1 MPVAHFIEIF
11 PYHREQRY
19 NIEYRLALEV
29 LYKLRNATITKL
41 EQERESIFTICQN
54 ARRSRIAGSVM
65 SLTGGALAIIG
76 LGLIPVTLGGSIALS
91 MVGAGVSVAGGAVS
105 ITSTVTDK
113 AMFKGKLKE
122 AKAIKDIN
130 KQLTEQVNS
139 LKKMPQ
145 EMPQESPASTKEEAV
160 TVALQSRQLIRTAAV
175 TASAGTG
182 GAQVA
187 RSAFHGGLFA
197 LRVTGS
203 AARGVAIVGG
213 VATALTVPIDLGE
226 LIYNFV
232 KLYKK
237 SETKAAKWF
246 DEQLE
251 LLRTQ
256 QKEIE
261 EQLQGNE
268 TLTEIAEEVSQ
279 ESEEVSQESE
289 EIEELLKGNEIPTEE
304 LLPEEVVLHV
314 EGGGRTESAF
324 SLTSLTG
331 SDGGGGLLMKKH
343 AEKGYSLGLLS
354 AMNACAFH
362 TLLLNEPL

>member
-1 MPVAHFIEIF
+1 MEL
-11 PYHREQRY
+11 
-19 NIEYRLALEV
+19 RLALEV
-29 LYKLRNATITKL
+29 LYKLRNATIIKL

-54 ARRSRIAGSVM
+54 VRRSRIAGSVT

-91 MVGAGVSVAGGAVS
+91 VVGAGVSVAGGAIS

-113 AMFKGKLKE
+113 VMSKGKLKE
-122 AKAIKDIN
+122 AEAIIDIDR
-130 KQLTEQVNS
+130 QLTEQVNS
-139 LKKMPQ
+139 LIKKMSQEMPQ

-160 TVALQSRQLIRTAAV
+160 TVAFQSRQLIRTAAV

-203 AARGVAIVGG
+203 AARGVAIAGG

-226 LIYNFV
+226 LIYNSV

-251 LLRTQ
+251 SLRTQ

-261 EQLQGNE
+261 KLLEENK
-268 TLTEIAEEVSQ
+268 TPTEKVLPDEE
-279 ESEEVSQESE
+279 ESESS
-289 EIEELLKGNEIPTEE
+289 
-304 LLPEEVVLHV
+304 
-314 EGGGRTESAF
+314 
-324 SLTSLTG
+324 
-331 SDGGGGLLMKKH
+331 SD
-343 AEKGYSLGLLS
+343 
-354 AMNACAFH
+354 
-362 TLLLNEPL
+362 